1 MQKTEPE
8 VKNINQSIP
17 SPDAGNDQNSTTQ
30 DQDQKQIVWGK
41 VDVVYN
47 AAKEAFLQ
55 GTSSVDDVLSSLIA
69 TLQEIKNDETQ
80 NLGGLGTVPA
90 NSNLLG
96 NELDQQPPEQP

>member
-1 MQKTEPE
+1 MPKTEPE
-8 VKNINQSIP
+8 EKNINQSMP
-17 SPDAGNDQNSTTQ
+17 SPDASNDQNSSSQ

-69 TLQEIKNDETQ
+69 TLQEIKNDEIQ

-90 NSNLLG
+90 NGNLLG
-96 NELDQQPPEQP
+96 NELDQQQPEQP

>member
-8 VKNINQSIP
+8 LNNKNQSVP
-17 SPDAGNDQNSTTQ
+17 SLDANNDQNSTTQ

-47 AAKEAFLQ
+47 VAKEAFLQ
-55 GTSSVDDVLSSLIA
+55 GTSSIDDVLSSLIA
-69 TLQEIKNDETQ
+69 TLQEIKNDEIQ

-90 NSNLLG
+90 NGNLLG